1 MADEKDP
8 RMAKSQSQEGNVTE
22 STRAGACFRPNVDI
36 LERPDELLV
45 LADMP
50 GVDENT
56 VDIELEKNVLTI
68 TGRVENGHVKD
79 AAMMYSEYE
88 IGDYERVFT
97 LSDRIDRDKIVATVK
112 NGVLRLELPKAEEV
126 KPKKIAIKAA

>member
-1 MADEKDP
+1 MLEKDIQKTENVSAAERIRNVKTFVP
-8 RMAKSQSQEGNVTE
+8 R
-22 STRAGACFRPNVDI
+22 VDI
-36 LERPDELLV
+36 YENKDSLFL

-68 TGRVENGHVKD
+68 TGRVENGHVKY

-97 LSDRIDRDKIVATVK
+97 LSDQIDRDRRDRQERRSETGA
-112 NGVLRLELPKAEEV
+112 AEGGRSETE
-126 KPKKIAIKAA
+126 KIAIKAA